1 MKKLTIWNI
10 VILVLSLGSLL
21 LLYSKGCP
29 KTEFAFAEKISYDT
43 CNTCD
48 STSSNETCSSPSED
62 FVCTENRKLFR
73 SPCRAGCPDGTL
85 TDCSCAMMFNT
96 SSTVTKGLCPATK
109 ECGDY
114 FFLFGFML
122 VFFPCLLASGPF
134 GVSKYLTIMRSVEDR
149 DKEVAIMLAQVGG
162 QLLALIPSPPFFG
175 FLLDKS
181 CVYKGGVKCPD
192 GVCSLY
198 DKELMKRDFYLGLAI
213 LVFMVLLLEVLIY
226 WQSHKIQLYDEPSSD
241 KDTEAGGNDKKQQE
255 AIQM

>member
-1 MKKLTIWNI
+1 M
-10 VILVLSLGSLL
+10 LSLGSLL

-29 KTEFAFAEKISYDT
+29 NTMFAFTENTSNDT

-48 STSSNETCSSPSED
+48 TTSTNKICSSPSED

-73 SPCRAGCPDGTL
+73 SPCRAGCASGTL
-85 TDCSCAMMFNT
+85 TDCSCAKMFNT

-122 VFFPCLLASGPF
+122 VFFPCLLATGPF

-175 FLLDKS
+175 YLLDKS
-181 CVYKGGVKCPD
+181 CIYKGGVECPD

-213 LVFMVLLLEVLIY
+213 LVFIVLLLEVLIY
-226 WQSHKIQLYDEPSSD
+226 WQSHKIELYNEPSSD
-241 KDTEAGGNDKKQQE
+241 KDREAGEKDETHQE
-255 AIQM
+255 TIKI